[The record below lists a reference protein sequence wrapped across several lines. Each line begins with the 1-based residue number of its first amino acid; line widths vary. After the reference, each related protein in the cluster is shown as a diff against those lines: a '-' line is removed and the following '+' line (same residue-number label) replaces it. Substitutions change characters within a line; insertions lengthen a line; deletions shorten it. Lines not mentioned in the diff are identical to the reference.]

1 MNAEA
6 SGATARRIELD
17 GVGLNVLE
25 QGEGP
30 AVLLL
35 HGFPDSARLWRHQ
48 VPPLVERGLRVIV
61 PDLPGYGQSDA
72 PDEVE
77 AYALPTILEQV
88 VGLLEKLGVE
98 RAQVVGHDWGAAV
111 AWGLAA
117 FEPQRVE
124 RLVAISV
131 GHPAGFPGSIAQRRL
146 SWYMLFFQFEGVAE
160 EALQRD
166 DWRLFREAFASG
178 GDIEQYVSDLSR
190 PGRLTAA
197 LNWYRA
203 NISAE
208 SFAGG
213 DQLSSVPAVQC
224 PTLGIWGTED
234 PALTE
239 EQMKGSGERVDGQW
253 RYERLEGVGHWIP
266 VEAPDRLSELLVEF
280 LGESTGS

>member
-1 MNAEA
+1 MSA
-6 SGATARRIELD
+6 GAAPGGARRIELD
-17 GVGLNVLE
+17 GVSLNVLE

-48 VPPLVERGLRVIV
+48 VPPLVESGLRVIV

-160 EALQRD
+160 EALQRE